1 VNPLLAAA
9 LELAQRGLPVFPL
22 LPNSKEPD
30 GQLAP
35 NGYKNA
41 SCNHDTITAWWTQHP
56 ENNIGIAIPDHL
68 IVVDVDPRNGG
79 ADTWAQLSAGR
90 TINTLTSI
98 SGRGDGGFHLW
109 LNRIDGPLRT
119 KLGPGVDVKH
129 GGKGYIV
136 APPSLHPDTGQPYT
150 WADPTAT
157 TADPPDWLTRQ
168 LAKPA
173 PTPAKT
179 PDLPAPP
186 TRQTVTTDDV
196 RPGDHFTATTTWEQ
210 LLTADGWTPVEQHGT
225 EYRWR
230 RPGKTTGISAVVNH
244 TGTDRLKVFTSS
256 VAGLDDQGTYDRF
269 GYWAATRHHGDHT
282 AAAVD
287 LANQGYGTGTQPPDL
302 TWINQTAPPTVNP
315 TTGELTPA
323 PWPDLIPLGE
333 QRNTLPTF
341 PIDTLPTWMGNWCQE
356 TAENIQVPVDLPA
369 TIGLAALSLACAGHI
384 TVQYDDWDS
393 PTNLWLVIA
402 MPPGAGKSP
411 VFKAMTRC
419 IEQHEL
425 ALAEHMQATV
435 NEAASKQR
443 TIKNRL
449 RKAEEKGDSHE
460 AALIVAELNS
470 HQVPAMPRLIVDDCT
485 IEALVRII
493 GEQKGRLALLSS
505 EGGLFEQLTGRYNN
519 DSKANLDPYL
529 QAWSGDTIRV
539 DRIGRDS
546 IVAKDAT
553 LTIGLT
559 VQPAVLEALGERPE
573 LAGRGLTG
581 RFMYSL
587 PADNVGH
594 RDYSRKPKRTE
605 TGNRA
610 TYEHHIIQLIQQMA
624 SYQTPGRLTLD
635 DQAADTY
642 AQWRQQLEIRRRQG
656 GDLRPMSEW
665 SAKLDATLPRLLGLL
680 HVAHGHP
687 HHGLIGSDTL
697 AQAMR
702 IADYWIEH
710 AFAVHDLWGTDIDVA
725 AARTIADWI
734 TRHGTT
740 TFTARDIY
748 TAHRRRFPKAKDVE
762 KPLEL
767 LAERGW
773 IRPAHTTEI
782 RTGQRGRTITFD
794 VNPAVLQNVQL
805 RAMRAHDQTH
815 PKPGNDEKPAI
826 EPFVQNEVRAMRAMC
841 LDTNLDTHTHS
852 QHDLHATHTNTG
864 GRAHGAHGAQLH
876 DTYQAI
882 IETPEPDLS
891 DLI

>member
-1 VNPLLAAA
+1 MTAGLTYADRDWHIVPIPPGQKYPRIKAWQNAATRDTDTINQWFTDHPNDGVGIATGATSGIFVIDIDINDGKTGLQTLAA
-9 LELAQRGLPVFPL
+9 LEAQHGELPETYTVRTGTGGLHYYYLYDPNRPV
-22 LPNSKEPD
+22 
-30 GQLAP
+30 
-35 NGYKNA
+35 
-41 SCNHDTITAWWTQHP
+41 
-56 ENNIGIAIPDHL
+56 
-68 IVVDVDPRNGG
+68 RNGKLG
-79 ADTWAQLSAGR
+79 EHID
-90 TINTLTSI
+90 I
-98 SGRGDGGFHLW
+98 RGDGGQVL
-109 LNRIDGPLRT
+109 
-119 KLGPGVDVKH
+119 
-129 GGKGYIV
+129 
-136 APPSLHPDTGQPYT
+136 APPTIHPTTGQPYT
-150 WADPTAT
+150 VHLDVPCTHA
-157 TADPPDWLTRQ
+157 PDWVYDIL
-168 LAKPA
+168 LA
-173 PTPAKT
+173 PTPN
-179 PDLPAPP
+179 PP
-186 TRQTVTTDDV
+186 VASPKRGNPTTHIGTDDV
-196 RPGDHFTATTTWEQ
+196 RPGDHFTATTTWHD
-210 LLTADGWTPVEQHGT
+210 LLTADGWTLHSQHGAET
-225 EYRWR
+225 RWT
-230 RPGKTTGISAVVNH
+230 RPGKPTKDGPSATTNN
-244 TGTDRLKVFTSS
+244 TGTDRLKCFTSS
-256 VAGLDDQGTYDRF
+256 VPGLDDQGTYDRF
-269 GYWAATRHHGDHT
+269 GYWAATRHHGNHT
-282 AAAVD
+282 QAAID

-302 TWINQTAPPTVNP
+302 TWINETAPAHVDPA
-315 TTGELTPA
+315 TGEITAA

-805 RAMRAHDQTH
+805 RAMRAHDETH
-815 PKPGNDEKPAI
+815 PKPENDEKPAI

-852 QHDLHATHTNTG
+852 HHDLHATHANAG